1 MGTYVCCC
9 FMVPKVNDKYFWS
22 FLFPLFFS
30 LGDWISLHYN
40 FENVLF
46 MAFFSKKGTLWNQV
60 TCFIYPY
67 REMQPSQHFQKK
79 NTHQYFL
86 HRHIEEEYLQASTSC
101 HSITFRH
108 ILLRESIDVVDP
120 MHTFFCIVL
129 SLQSTCILHS
139 MLSCSLIGSVFF
151 LRDP

>member
-1 MGTYVCCC
+1 MFNGNICLLLLYGT
-9 FMVPKVNDKYFWS
+9 KGKNDKYFWS

-30 LGDWISLHYN
+30 LGGWINLHYN

-101 HSITFRH
+101 HSITFSH

-120 MHTFFCIVL
+120 MHTFFALYYLCNPDVYCT
-129 SLQSTCILHS
+129 QCW
-139 MLSCSLIGSVFF
+139 VVV
-151 LRDP
+151 